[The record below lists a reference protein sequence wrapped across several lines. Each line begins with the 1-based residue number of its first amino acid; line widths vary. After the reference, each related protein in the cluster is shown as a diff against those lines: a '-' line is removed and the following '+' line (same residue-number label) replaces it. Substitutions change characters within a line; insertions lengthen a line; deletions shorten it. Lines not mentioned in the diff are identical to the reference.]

1 MIESSSVMLAGA
13 VPKAL
18 RRQEV
23 LLRPETA
30 DDLSFLRRLYGDHR
44 AEELARA
51 NWPIEARERF
61 LDSQFDHQ
69 RAHFTTQFPDCDYM
83 IVLRGRSAASA
94 RPVGRIYLDRAATV
108 WHLVD
113 ISLDPAIRGKGI
125 GAALIAWIKASA
137 PAIELH
143 VARDNP
149 RAEALYRRLG
159 FVEHM
164 STSAT
169 HKRMGWRRPAGA

>member
-1 MIESSSVMLAGA
+1 MPTLSLGA

-18 RRQEV
+18 RRQDIT
-23 LLRPETA
+23 LRAETA
-30 DDLSFLRRLYGDHR
+30 DDLPFLRRLYGDHR
-44 AEELARA
+44 AEELARV
-51 NWPIEARERF
+51 NWPEIARERF

-69 RAHFTTQFPDCDYM
+69 RAHFTAQFPDCDFM
-83 IVLRGRSAASA
+83 IVLRGRSA
-94 RPVGRIYLDRAATV
+94 PVGRLYLDRSADP

-113 ISLDPAIRGKGI
+113 ISLDPGLRGRGV
-125 GAALIAWIKASA
+125 GAALLAWIMGSA
-137 PAIELH
+137 PAIDLH

-159 FVEHM
+159 FAEHM

-169 HKRMGWRRPAGA
+169 HKRMGWRRPNGT